1 METKTVNIYKV
12 IPTTGISNISFG
24 RGMTGAVKKEQKK
37 SAKLFASQLQ
47 GINQIGL
54 SLNGISKTLDNIRR
68 LQVKRLKALEKERI
82 KDSFEARYTKNEKV
96 KGSFAFSSGVLGRLA
111 PDFFGGL
118 MSFLG
123 GLIKYLVLR
132 PILEWLADENNQQK
146 IISFMEGLKKVLDFF
161 TWLISSAIVNIIE
174 GLYELLRDDA
184 TPWERLTGFLKAFGI
199 IGAAFVG
206 LSFLKNPR
214 KTIEA
219 FRNVF
224 KNFNNNLTDRHNRLK
239 QKVAAGN
246 NPKGTTGG
254 GKKPV
259 KVNPKTKPVPRTKPN
274 VGGIIPRIFR
284 RGRSEGG
291 FIEPV
296 AGNVNTGG
304 GYINGPMGGYP
315 VTLDGKGVDFIGHGR
330 EFVAQ
335 KPGGDAFVIPFE
347 TPDTIKNPGL
357 TSQRINEA
365 LKSGYNLKEM
375 SKGGWIN
382 GPESGYLASMT
393 GKRPEFIGHGLE
405 YISKDNVGNSYVIP
419 FNSSGTTLAN
429 MQMAHMAGF
438 DLPDRLPSFDKST
451 DKSPSPRGFKP
462 PAYATS
468 QGAGKDEMFFG
479 SIGKAIG
486 GLFGGG
492 KKKSGGGGG
501 GGFFSNIISG
511 VGSFLGGAFG
521 GGSSA
526 PAGGGMHSTVP
537 KTSGLDFGSAFNTG
551 GYGVSRE
558 FENDF
563 TFGGGTDFMPKFNFG
578 NIFGGGEKRY
588 RSGDETSG
596 FGPLANGTKYA
607 QMVTGNKLFG
617 FDYNQDGGVKGG
629 FGGIIRGLS
638 KQGGALGSMIGG
650 LFGAKGTGNAI
661 GNFFQTIMGGGG
673 SNEDGS
679 ANWYDV
685 IRGGAGVAFQFLKGK
700 KIFGRDAQDFING
713 ATNIGDL
720 LFRQDGK
727 TFGEKLP
734 ELVAR
739 GLHLFGKQNI
749 MGGKLPHM
757 LAVAMGQASPMSLL
771 TEGQQKMLGGLA
783 GAAQGTDQYGM
794 EGATGEDGQIALDGA
809 GPNKAKEI
817 GQDALTRGLTVFNN
831 RFFRR
836 NNWSEDGPNSKGFS
850 PGGRE
855 AVSANPVHQ
864 MGLAVD
870 IASYQGDDN
879 KQKSAMQSFAESLYS
894 ARQNLKL
901 QSIMYDDWGAWQY
914 GKKRKSPGNYGIPH
928 LHVAVAK
935 AKVANPLGQEAA
947 TGEGGGSSDAG
958 QGGMSQTQY
967 QAAKREVE
975 SQGLGGLMSGTVG
988 GFGSTK
994 YMDLIKNFSGL
1005 GSNEADGGDPSTMRN
1020 PFLGGGGN
1028 QAAAAANFGGGSSAP
1043 KFRMPSMGRRGG
1055 GTSTVGKSGGMLPVL
1070 TGLAAGRRGGGGGGV
1085 SEHGMQESSL
1095 GRLMTGSPLMSLF
1108 GFQSG
1113 RQGGGAPLAKK
1124 PGDDNRRSKYEIM
1137 KVTRER
1143 AIARAE
1149 MNRRSQQTVQQT
1161 MAAVEQANASVR
1173 ASVAAAQ
1180 SAIANIGAGQGSHG
1194 GAVGSSGQRIAQ
1206 SVGTA
1211 MSQILGSGMNSGG
1224 GLFG

>member
-24 RGMTGAVKKEQKK
+24 RGMSGAAKKEQKQ

-82 KDSFEARYTKNEKV
+82 KNSFEARYTKNEKV
-96 KGSFAFSSGVLGRLA
+96 KGSFAFSSGVLGRVA

-118 MSFLG
+118 MGFLG

-132 PILEWLADENNQQK
+132 PILEWLADKNNQQK
-146 IISFMEGLKKVLDFF
+146 IISFMEGLKKILDFF
-161 TWLISSAIVNIIE
+161 TWLVSSAIVNIVD
-174 GLYELLRDDA
+174 GLYDLLRDDA

-206 LSFLKNPR
+206 LAFLKNPK
-214 KTIEA
+214 KTIDA

-224 KNFNNNLTDRHNRLK
+224 TNFNNNLKKRHEKLK
-239 QKVAAGN
+239 QTAGRGS
-246 NPKGTTGG
+246 PTGTTGG

-259 KVNPKTKPVPRTKPN
+259 KTKPLPKKTPRFRFP
-274 VGGIIPRIFR
+274 FR
-284 RGRSEGG
+284 RFGRSQ
-291 FIEPV
+291 
-296 AGNVNTGG
+296 G
-304 GYINGPMGGYP
+304 GYIDGPMGGYP

-347 TPDTIKNPGL
+347 TPDTIKDPGL
-357 TSQRINEA
+357 TGKRISEA
-365 LKSGYNLKEM
+365 LKGGFNLKEM
-375 SKGGWIN
+375 SSGGWIN
-382 GPESGYLASMT
+382 GPESGYLASMS
-393 GKRPEFIGHGLE
+393 GHRPDFIGHGLE
-405 YISKDNVGNSYVIP
+405 YISKDSVGNSMVIP
-419 FNSSGTTLAN
+419 FNSSGMTRAN
-429 MQMAHMAGF
+429 MELAHMAGF
-438 DLPDRLPSFDKST
+438 KLPDRLPSST
-451 DKSPSPRGFKP
+451 AFNPGGYS
-462 PAYATS
+462 TT
-468 QGAGKDEMFFG
+468 QGAGKDGMFLG

-492 KKKSGGGGG
+492 KKSSSGGGGG
-501 GGFFSNIISG
+501 GGFFSSIGNAI
-511 VGSFLGGAFG
+511 GGLFG
-521 GGSSA
+521 GGSSNQETFTSS
-526 PAGGGMHSTVP
+526 AGNSSFMP
-537 KTSGLDFGSAFNTG
+537 KSWTSGLDFSSAFKSTSDTG
-551 GYGVSRE
+551 FLGYGQDLSYAQQHSGLGNL
-558 FENDF
+558 FNID
-563 TFGGGTDFMPKFNFG
+563 MPKTMSTGFNLF
-578 NIFGGGEKRY
+578 
-588 RSGDETSG
+588 SGKSNYVPGVTETSG
-596 FGPLANGTKYA
+596 MGPLANGTQYA
-607 QMVTGNKLFG
+607 AMLTGNKLFG
-617 FDYNQDGGVKGG
+617 FDYNQNGGVKGG
-629 FGGIIRGLS
+629 LGGIIKGLS

-650 LFGAKGTGNAI
+650 LFGAKGIGNAI
-661 GNFFQTIMGGGG
+661 GNLFQTILGGGG

-679 ANWYDV
+679 ASWYDV

-720 LFRQDGK
+720 LFKQDGK

-749 MGGKLPHM
+749 MGGKLPHL

-771 TEGQQKMLGGLA
+771 TSGQQRMLGGLA

-836 NNWSEDGPNSKGFS
+836 NNWSEEGPNSKGFS

-855 AVSANPVHQ
+855 PVSGNPVHQ
-864 MGLAVD
+864 MGLAID
-870 IASYQGDDN
+870 IASYQGDKQ

-901 QSIMYDDWGAWQY
+901 QSIMYNDWGAWQY

-947 TGEGGGSSDAG
+947 TGEGGGSQDAG
-958 QGGMSQTQY
+958 QGGLSQTQY
-967 QAAKREVE
+967 QAMKRDIE
-975 SQGLGGLMSGTVG
+975 SQGLGGLTGGTLG

-994 YMDLIKNFSGL
+994 FMNLIKNFSGL
-1005 GSNEADGGDPSTMRN
+1005 GGNEDGGPDPSTMRN
-1020 PFLGGGGN
+1020 PFLGGGG
-1028 QAAAAANFGGGSSAP
+1028 AAAAASANFGGGSSAP
-1043 KFRMPSMGRRGG
+1043 KFRMPSSGKQGG
-1055 GTSTVGKSGGMLPVL
+1055 GYSTIGKSGGMLPVL
-1070 TGLAAGRRGGGGGGV
+1070 TSLAGGRKNGGGV
-1085 SEHGMQESSL
+1085 SEHGMQESSVS
-1095 GRLMTGSPLMSLF
+1095 RLMTGSPLMELF
-1108 GFQSG
+1108 GAMGTNRNS
-1113 RQGGGAPLAKK
+1113 GAPLAKK
-1124 PGDDNRRSKYEIM
+1124 PDEENRRNKYEIM

-1161 MAAVEQANASVR
+1161 MAAVEQANAQVR

-1194 GAVGSSGQRIAQ
+1194 GAVGGSGNRIAQ
-1206 SVGTA
+1206 SVGSA
-1211 MSQILGSGMNSGG
+1211 MSQILSSGMNKGG
-1224 GLFG
+1224 GLFA

>member
-24 RGMTGAVKKEQKK
+24 RGMSGAAKKEQKQ

-82 KDSFEARYTKNEKV
+82 KNSFEARYTKNEKV
-96 KGSFAFSSGVLGRLA
+96 KGSFAFSSGVLGRVA

-118 MSFLG
+118 MGFLG

-132 PILEWLADENNQQK
+132 PILEWLADKNNQQK
-146 IISFMEGLKKVLDFF
+146 IINFMEGLKKILDFF
-161 TWLISSAIVNIIE
+161 TWLVSSAIVNIVD
-174 GLYELLRDDA
+174 GLYDLLRDDA

-206 LSFLKNPR
+206 LAFLRNPK
-214 KTIEA
+214 KTIDA

-224 KNFNNNLTDRHNRLK
+224 TNFNNNLKKRHEKLK
-239 QKVAAGN
+239 QTAGRS
-246 NPKGTTGG
+246 PTGTTGS

-259 KVNPKTKPVPRTKPN
+259 KTKP
-274 VGGIIPRIFR
+274 IPRQRPRFGR
-284 RGRSEGG
+284 FGRFGRRSEGG
-291 FIEPV
+291 
-296 AGNVNTGG
+296 
-304 GYINGPMGGYP
+304 YIDGPMGGYP
-315 VTLDGKGVDFIGHGR
+315 VTLDGRGVDFIGHGR

-347 TPDTIKNPGL
+347 TPDTIKDPGL
-357 TSQRINEA
+357 TDKRIREA
-365 LKSGYNLKEM
+365 LKGGFNLKEM
-375 SKGGWIN
+375 SSGGWIN
-382 GPESGYLASMT
+382 GPESGYLASMS
-393 GKRPEFIGHGLE
+393 GHRPDFIGHGLE
-405 YISKDNVGNSYVIP
+405 YISKDSVGNSMVIP
-419 FNSSGTTLAN
+419 FNSSGMTRAN
-429 MQMAHMAGF
+429 MELAHMAGF
-438 DLPDRLPSFDKST
+438 KLPDRLPSST
-451 DKSPSPRGFKP
+451 AFNPGGYS
-462 PAYATS
+462 TT
-468 QGAGKDEMFFG
+468 QGAGKDGMFFG

-501 GGFFSNIISG
+501 GGFFSSIGNAI
-511 VGSFLGGAFG
+511 GGLFG
-521 GGSSA
+521 GGSSNQETFIGS
-526 PAGGGMHSTVP
+526 GGNSNFMPTGGLKFGGFGDKNPFLMGQDYSYAQQHSGLGNLFNIDMP
-537 KTSGLDFGSAFNTG
+537 KTMSTGFNLFSGKSN
-551 GYGVSRE
+551 YIPGV
-558 FENDF
+558 
-563 TFGGGTDFMPKFNFG
+563 T
-578 NIFGGGEKRY
+578 
-588 RSGDETSG
+588 ETSG
-596 FGPLANGTKYA
+596 MGPLANGTQYA
-607 QMVTGNKLFG
+607 AMVTGNKLFG
-617 FDYNQDGGVKGG
+617 FDYNEGGGVKGG
-629 FGGIIRGLS
+629 LGGIIRGLS

-661 GNFFQTIMGGGG
+661 GNLFQTILGGGG

-679 ANWYDV
+679 ASWYDV

-720 LFRQDGK
+720 LFKQDGK

-749 MGGKLPHM
+749 LGGKLPHL

-771 TEGQQKMLGGLA
+771 TSGQQRMLGGLA

-836 NNWSEDGPNSKGFS
+836 NNWSEEGPNSKGFS

-855 AVSANPVHQ
+855 PVSGNPVHQ
-864 MGLAVD
+864 MGLAID
-870 IASYQGDDN
+870 IASYQGDKE

-901 QSIMYDDWGAWQY
+901 QSIMYNDWGAWQY

-928 LHVAVAK
+928 LHVAVAQ

-947 TGEGGGSSDAG
+947 TGEGGGSQDAG

-967 QAAKREVE
+967 QAAKRDIE
-975 SQGLGGLMSGTVG
+975 SQGLGGLTGGTLG

-994 YMDLIKNFSGL
+994 FMNLIKNFSGL
-1005 GSNEADGGDPSTMRN
+1005 GGNEDGGQDTITMRN

-1028 QAAAAANFGGGSSAP
+1028 QAAANAGFGGGSSAP

-1070 TGLAAGRRGGGGGGV
+1070 TSLAGGRKNGGGV
-1085 SEHGMQESSL
+1085 SEHGMQESSVS
-1095 GRLMTGSPLMSLF
+1095 RLMTGSPLMELF
-1108 GFQSG
+1108 GAMGTNRNS
-1113 RQGGGAPLAKK
+1113 GAPLAQK
-1124 PGDDNRRSKYEIM
+1124 PDAENRRNKYEIM

-1161 MAAVEQANASVR
+1161 MAAVEQANAQVR

-1180 SAIANIGAGQGSHG
+1180 SAIANIGSGQGSHG
-1194 GAVGSSGQRIAQ
+1194 GAVGGSGNRIAQ
-1206 SVGTA
+1206 SVGSA
-1211 MSQILGSGMNSGG
+1211 MSQILSSGMNKGG
-1224 GLFG
+1224 GLFA

>member
-24 RGMTGAVKKEQKK
+24 RGMSGAAKKEQKQ

-82 KDSFEARYTKNEKV
+82 KNSFEARYTKNEKV
-96 KGSFAFSSGVLGRLA
+96 KGSFAFSSGVLGRVA

-132 PILEWLADENNQQK
+132 PILEWLADKDNQQK
-146 IISFMEGLKKVLDFF
+146 IIGFMEGLKKILDFF
-161 TWLISSAIVNIIE
+161 TWLVSSSIVNIVD
-174 GLYELLRDDA
+174 GLYDLLRDDA
-184 TPWERLTGFLKAFGI
+184 TPWERLTGFLKAFSI

-206 LSFLKNPR
+206 LAFLKNPR
-214 KTIEA
+214 KTINA

-224 KNFNNNLTDRHNRLK
+224 TNFNDNLKKRHDKLK
-239 QKVAAGN
+239 QTAGRS
-246 NPKGTTGG
+246 PKGTTGG

-259 KVNPKTKPVPRTKPN
+259 KTKPVPRQRPRSGS
-274 VGGIIPRIFR
+274 VGRFFKR
-284 RGRSEGG
+284 RSQ
-291 FIEPV
+291 
-296 AGNVNTGG
+296 G

-347 TPDTIKNPGL
+347 TPDTIKDPGL
-357 TSQRINEA
+357 TGKRISQA
-365 LKSGYNLKEM
+365 LKGGFNLKEM
-375 SKGGWIN
+375 SSGGWIN
-382 GPESGYLASMT
+382 GPESGYLASMS
-393 GKRPEFIGHGLE
+393 GHRPDFIGHGLE

-438 DLPDRLPSFDKST
+438 KLPDRLPSSSGFNPGGYST
-451 DKSPSPRGFKP
+451 
-462 PAYATS
+462 T

-486 GLFGGG
+486 NFFGGG
-492 KKKSGGGGG
+492 NKSSSGGGGG
-501 GGFFSNIISG
+501 GGFLSG
-511 VGSFLGGAFG
+511 IGNFVGGLFG
-521 GGSSA
+521 GGNSTFTGS
-526 PAGGGMHSTVP
+526 GGATSPYEKLPYEGPSVF
-537 KTSGLDFGSAFNTG
+537 KTSGLDFGSAFKTGGFG
-551 GYGVSRE
+551 GYGQDYSYAQQHSGLGNL
-558 FENDF
+558 FNID
-563 TFGGGTDFMPKFNFG
+563 MPKTMSTGFNLF
-578 NIFGGGEKRY
+578 
-588 RSGDETSG
+588 SGKSNYVPGVSETSG
-596 FGPLANGTKYA
+596 MGPLANGTQYA
-607 QMVTGNKLFG
+607 AMVTGNKLFG
-617 FDYNQDGGVKGG
+617 FDYNQDGGIKGG

-661 GNFFQTIMGGGG
+661 GNLFQTILGGGG

-679 ANWYDV
+679 ASWYD
-685 IRGGAGVAFQFLKGK
+685 ILRGGAGVAFNFLKGK
-700 KIFGRDAQDFING
+700 KIFGRDAQDFVNG
-713 ATNIGDL
+713 AVNIGDL
-720 LFRQDGK
+720 LFKQDGK

-749 MGGKLPHM
+749 LGGKLPHL

-771 TEGQQKMLGGLA
+771 TSGQQRMLGGLA
-783 GAAQGTDQYGM
+783 GAAQGTDQYGV

-809 GPNKAKEI
+809 GPNKIKEI

-836 NNWSEDGPNSKGFS
+836 NNWSEEGPNSKGFS
-850 PGGRE
+850 PSGRE
-855 AVSANPVHQ
+855 PVSGNPVHQ

-870 IASYQGDDN
+870 IASYQGDKQ

-901 QSIMYDDWGAWQY
+901 QSIMYNDWGAWQY

-947 TGEGGGSSDAG
+947 TGEGGGSQDAG

-967 QAAKREVE
+967 QAAKRDIE

-1005 GSNEADGGDPSTMRN
+1005 GGNDAGGAPNATTMRN
-1020 PFLGGGGN
+1020 PFLGGGG
-1028 QAAAAANFGGGSSAP
+1028 AAAGGAVALGSSAP
-1043 KFRMPSMGRRGG
+1043 KFRMPSSGKQGG
-1055 GTSTVGKSGGMLPVL
+1055 GYSTAGKSGGRLPAL
-1070 TGLAAGRRGGGGGGV
+1070 TSLADRRGGSGGV
-1085 SEHGMQESSL
+1085 SEHGMQESSMA
-1095 GRLMTGSPLMSLF
+1095 RLMTGSPLMQLF
-1108 GFQSG
+1108 GMFNGNRASA
-1113 RQGGGAPLAKK
+1113 GAGLAKK
-1124 PGDDNRRSKYEIM
+1124 PDEENRRNKYEIM

-1149 MNRRSQQTVQQT
+1149 MNRRSQQTIQQT

-1194 GAVGSSGQRIAQ
+1194 GAVGSSGNRIAQ
-1206 SVGTA
+1206 SVGSA
-1211 MSQILGSGMNSGG
+1211 MSQILSSGMNKGG
-1224 GLFG
+1224 GLFA

>member
-24 RGMTGAVKKEQKK
+24 RGMSGAAKKEQKQ

-82 KDSFEARYTKNEKV
+82 KNSFEARYTKNEKV
-96 KGSFAFSSGVLGRLA
+96 KGSFAFSSGVLGRVA

-118 MSFLG
+118 MGFLG

-132 PILEWLADENNQQK
+132 PILEWLADKNNQQK
-146 IISFMEGLKKVLDFF
+146 IISFMEGLKKILDFF
-161 TWLISSAIVNIIE
+161 TWLVSSAIVNIVD
-174 GLYELLRDDA
+174 GLYDLLRDDA

-206 LSFLKNPR
+206 LAFLKNPK
-214 KTIEA
+214 KTIDA

-224 KNFNNNLTDRHNRLK
+224 TNFNNNLKKRHEKLK
-239 QKVAAGN
+239 QTAGRGS
-246 NPKGTTGG
+246 PTGTTGG

-259 KVNPKTKPVPRTKPN
+259 KTKPLPKKTPRFRFP
-274 VGGIIPRIFR
+274 FR
-284 RGRSEGG
+284 RFGRSQ
-291 FIEPV
+291 
-296 AGNVNTGG
+296 G
-304 GYINGPMGGYP
+304 GYIDGPMGGYP

-347 TPDTIKNPGL
+347 TPDTIKDPGL
-357 TSQRINEA
+357 TGKRISEA
-365 LKSGYNLKEM
+365 LKGGFNLKEM
-375 SKGGWIN
+375 SSGGWIN
-382 GPESGYLASMT
+382 GPESGYLASMS
-393 GKRPEFIGHGLE
+393 GHRPDFIGHGLE
-405 YISKDNVGNSYVIP
+405 YISKDSVGNSMVIP
-419 FNSSGTTLAN
+419 FNSSGMTRAN
-429 MQMAHMAGF
+429 MELAHMAGF
-438 DLPDRLPSFDKST
+438 KLPDRLPSST
-451 DKSPSPRGFKP
+451 AFNPGGYS
-462 PAYATS
+462 TT
-468 QGAGKDEMFFG
+468 QGAGKDGMFLG

-492 KKKSGGGGG
+492 KKSSSGGGGG
-501 GGFFSNIISG
+501 GGFFSSIGNAI
-511 VGSFLGGAFG
+511 GGLFG
-521 GGSSA
+521 GGSSNQETFTSS
-526 PAGGGMHSTVP
+526 AGNSSFMP
-537 KTSGLDFGSAFNTG
+537 KSWTSGLDFSSAFKSTSDTG
-551 GYGVSRE
+551 FLGYGQDLSYAQQHSGLGNL
-558 FENDF
+558 FNID
-563 TFGGGTDFMPKFNFG
+563 MPKTMSTGFNLF
-578 NIFGGGEKRY
+578 
-588 RSGDETSG
+588 SGKSNYVPGVTETSG
-596 FGPLANGTKYA
+596 MGPLANGTQYA
-607 QMVTGNKLFG
+607 AMLTGNKLFG
-617 FDYNQDGGVKGG
+617 FDYNQNGGVKGG
-629 FGGIIRGLS
+629 LGGIIKGLS

-661 GNFFQTIMGGGG
+661 GNLFQTILGGGG

-679 ANWYDV
+679 ASWYDV

-720 LFRQDGK
+720 LFKQDGK

-749 MGGKLPHM
+749 MGGKLPHL

-771 TEGQQKMLGGLA
+771 TSGQQRMLGGLA

-836 NNWSEDGPNSKGFS
+836 NNWSEEGPNSKGFS

-855 AVSANPVHQ
+855 PVSGNPVHQ
-864 MGLAVD
+864 MGLAID
-870 IASYQGDDN
+870 IASYQGDKQ

-901 QSIMYDDWGAWQY
+901 QSIMYNDWGAWQY

-947 TGEGGGSSDAG
+947 TGEGGGSQDAG
-958 QGGMSQTQY
+958 QGGLSQTQY
-967 QAAKREVE
+967 QAMKRDIE
-975 SQGLGGLMSGTVG
+975 SQGLGGLTGGTLG

-994 YMDLIKNFSGL
+994 FMNLIKNFSGL
-1005 GSNEADGGDPSTMRN
+1005 GGNEDGGPDPSTMRN
-1020 PFLGGGGN
+1020 PFLGGGG
-1028 QAAAAANFGGGSSAP
+1028 AAAASANFGGGSSAP
-1043 KFRMPSMGRRGG
+1043 KFRMPSSGKQGG
-1055 GTSTVGKSGGMLPVL
+1055 GYSTIGKSGGMLPVL
-1070 TGLAAGRRGGGGGGV
+1070 TSLAGGRKNGGGV
-1085 SEHGMQESSL
+1085 SEHGMQESSVS
-1095 GRLMTGSPLMSLF
+1095 RLMTGSPLMELF
-1108 GFQSG
+1108 GAMGTNRNS
-1113 RQGGGAPLAKK
+1113 GAPLAKK
-1124 PGDDNRRSKYEIM
+1124 PDEENRRNKYEIM

-1161 MAAVEQANASVR
+1161 MAAVEQANAQVR

-1194 GAVGSSGQRIAQ
+1194 GAVGGSGNRIAQ
-1206 SVGTA
+1206 SVGSA
-1211 MSQILGSGMNSGG
+1211 MSQILSSGMNKGG
-1224 GLFG
+1224 GLFA